1 MSILNK
7 SFLTNLLALLITVVG
22 YYFANP
28 HIKNIGLYALSG
40 ALTNWLAIYMLFE
53 KIPFLY
59 GSGIIPSKFESFK
72 RAIKKMIMEQ
82 FFSAN
87 NLDKFLASDNVKN
100 YLKKTIADKID
111 YDKIFDSFLDML
123 MTSKYGSMIEMF
135 LGGRDSLEALREP
148 FILKIDAKIIELLNT
163 MNIDSQ
169 SVSEKVASKI
179 EQVIDTRLDELTP
192 KMVKEIIQRI
202 IHEHLGWLVVWGGV
216 FGAIL
221 GLLASFIV

>member
-22 YYFANP
+22 YYFANS